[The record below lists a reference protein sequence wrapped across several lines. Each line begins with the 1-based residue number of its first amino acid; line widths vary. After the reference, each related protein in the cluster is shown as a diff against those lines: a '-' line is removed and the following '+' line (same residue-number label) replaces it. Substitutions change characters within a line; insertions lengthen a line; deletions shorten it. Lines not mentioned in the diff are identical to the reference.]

1 MNTFR
6 TSLIAAAV
14 VAAAGI
20 GAMGLMTN
28 GAETREADTG
38 SICAQADWPLIPAE
52 CLSGAAKHN
61 VRIVG
66 ELANAIDAAP
76 NDQLAMQARFE
87 TAFQ

>member
-14 VAAAGI
+14 VAAAGV
-20 GAMGLMTN
+20 GAMGMMTY

-38 SICAQADWPLIPAE
+38 SICAEADWPLIPAE
-52 CLSGAAKHN
+52 CLGGTAKTN

-66 ELANAIDAAP
+66 QPSAEASPSQVAL
-76 NDQLAMQARFE
+76 QARFE

>member
-52 CLSGAAKHN
+52 CLSGVAKQN

-66 ELANAIDAAP
+66 DLANRAP
-76 NDQLAMQARFE
+76 NGQLAMQARFE